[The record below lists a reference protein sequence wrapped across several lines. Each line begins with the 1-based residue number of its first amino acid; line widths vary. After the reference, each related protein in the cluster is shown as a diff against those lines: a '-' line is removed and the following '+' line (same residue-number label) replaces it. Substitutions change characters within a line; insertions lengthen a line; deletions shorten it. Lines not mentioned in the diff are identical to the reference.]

1 MSNLGNLGK
10 LGKLSKFDLA
20 DNTISNVT
28 FFWTKIQKPSLKYQ
42 SQTEKEFVVDVLVD
56 KATAKAFGKEFP
68 KQKAKEFDKDEL
80 LEALSI
86 DSAPYEADEYF
97 KIRMKKK
104 ANYKD
109 RETGELVNTPEQYCP
124 KVFLADEDGLLED
137 VTQTRLIGNGSVGAI
152 QYDVNSND
160 YGKFAQLKGIR
171 VDNLV
176 VVEAKQGGGYSALGN
191 VKTTVD
197 TPKQTT
203 TVVVDTT
210 EDDDF

>member
-1 MSNLGNLGK
+1 MTAKANLNTELNVIENATIYYAK
-10 LGKLSKFDLA
+10 LKTPV
-20 DNTISNVT
+20 DN
-28 FFWTKIQKPSLKYQ
+28 FAKDGG
-42 SQTEKEFVVDVLVD
+42 KEFTVDLLVD
-56 KATAKAFGKEFP
+56 KATAKAWNKEFP

-80 LEALSI
+80 LDALSI

-109 RETGELVNTPEQYCP
+109 SETGELVNIPEQYCP
-124 KVFLADEDGLLED
+124 KVFLADEDGMLED
-137 VTQTRLIGNGSVGAI
+137 VTQTRLIGNGSVGAV

-171 VDNLV
+171 VDDLV
-176 VVEAKQGGGYSALGN
+176 VVEAKQGSDYSALGN
-191 VKTTVD
+191 VKTTAD
-197 TPKQTT
+197 SPKETN
-203 TVVVDTT
+203 TVVVDAT

>member
-1 MSNLGNLGK
+1 MTAKANLNTELNVIENATIYYAK
-10 LGKLSKFDLA
+10 IKTPV
-20 DNTISNVT
+20 DN
-28 FFWTKIQKPSLKYQ
+28 FAKDGG
-42 SQTEKEFVVDVLVD
+42 KEFTVDLLVD
-56 KATAKAFGKEFP
+56 KATAKAWNKEFP

-137 VTQTRLIGNGSVGAI
+137 VTQTRLIGNGSVGTI

-171 VDNLV
+171 VDDLV

-191 VKTTVD
+191 VKTTTD
-197 TPKQTT
+197 SPKQTN
-203 TVVVDTT
+203 TVVVDST
-210 EDDDF
+210 EDDDDF